1 MFVLLIGKGAE
12 CDALVEVLQEEGIEF
27 RRIEGDVN
35 QVAEEICSF
44 THVMAC
50 GGMEESVHTVLE
62 VLALVHE
69 LGCKVPRIIALAS
82 DEKVARLLERAGAEL
97 VLPAGALASIV
108 ALILAHPYAGMLLY
122 KALLEDK
129 LIMEECTE
137 MECDAYE
144 MAKGGIPLGVY
155 SRRGWVPPGKMKIG
169 DVLIYIK
176 PF

>member
-1 MFVLLIGKGAE
+1 MFVLVIGKGAE
-12 CDALVEVLQEEGIEF
+12 CDALVEVLQEEGIELK
-27 RRIEGDVN
+27 RIEGDVN
-35 QVAEEICSF
+35 QVAEEICNF
-44 THVMAC
+44 THIMAC
-50 GGMEESVHTVLE
+50 GGIEEPVHTVLE
-62 VLALVHE
+62 ILALVRE
-69 LGCKVPRIIALAS
+69 LGCKMPRIIALAS
-82 DEKVARLLERAGAEL
+82 DDKVARLLERAGAEL

-129 LIMEECTE
+129 LVMEECTE
-137 MECDAYE
+137 IECDAYE

-169 DVLIYIK
+169 DVLVYIK